1 MTMKLIQILSL
12 ATLLFVGVNESNAQ
26 CKSYAKRSCRPLLTP
41 YLHNGQVNNAVLV
54 PGDKAELL
62 LTFFSGQEYRMVVC
76 AMPVLGAVTY
86 KVMDSDRNVI
96 FESAKNKDKKFF
108 DFKVAST
115 QQLIVE
121 ILVPESKSISD
132 IVPEGCVSVLIG
144 FKKN

>member
-1 MTMKLIQILSL
+1 MKLRNILFYAAVMLL
-12 ATLLFVGVNESNAQ
+12 AVAGDANAQ
-26 CKSYAKRSCRPLLTP
+26 CKSYAKRQCRPALAP

-62 LTFFSGQEYRMVVC
+62 LTFFAGQEYRLMVC
-76 AMPVLGAVTY
+76 GMPVLG
-86 KVMDSDRNVI
+86 KVSFRILDSDRNMI
-96 FESAKNKDKKFF
+96 YESKKNPNQNYF

-121 ILVPESKSISD
+121 INVPDDKSPNG

-144 FKKN
+144 FKK